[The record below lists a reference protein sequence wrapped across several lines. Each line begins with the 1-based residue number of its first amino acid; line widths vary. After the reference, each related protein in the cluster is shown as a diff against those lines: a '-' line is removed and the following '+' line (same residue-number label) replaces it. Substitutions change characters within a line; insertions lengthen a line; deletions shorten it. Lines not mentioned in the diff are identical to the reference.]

1 MPTNELPISL
11 PSALLPIST
20 GSTSIFPI
28 AQAKSLGAILNN
40 PLSLPP
46 HRRQHILL
54 STLEISPDSDPF
66 PAPPP
71 LSPWFKPRRASQLTK
86 ASTASTVSYIQSTLR
101 PTDRRSSVRC
111 SGRNV
116 SLSYSATL
124 EMACHHAQ
132 VNARGPHRDLQ
143 GSASCSGLLLWPP
156 LSPVSSFLRR
166 LQLPRP
172 PCPSR
177 RGPTGSHLGASRPM
191 PPASGSLCPRGSEL
205 LASSPHL
212 THTRLWKRKRTFLAT
227 VFTTG
232 LVLPLCIPLTCIIDF
247 PSC

>member
-1 MPTNELPISL
+1 MFRPERV
-11 PSALLPIST
+11 ALL
-20 GSTSIFPI
+20 
-28 AQAKSLGAILNN
+28 L
-40 PLSLPP
+40 
-46 HRRQHILL
+46 
-54 STLEISPDSDPF
+54 
-66 PAPPP
+66 
-71 LSPWFKPRRASQLTK
+71 
-86 ASTASTVSYIQSTLR
+86 
-101 PTDRRSSVRC
+101 
-111 SGRNV
+111 
-116 SLSYSATL
+116 ATL

-205 LASSPHL
+205 LASSPHSYS
-212 THTRLWKRKRTFLAT
+212 
-227 VFTTG
+227 
-232 LVLPLCIPLTCIIDF
+232 PLEKKEDF
-247 PSC
+247 PGHRIYNRPCPPALYPPDLHH

>member
-54 STLEISPDSDPF
+54 STLEISPDSDLF

-111 SGRNV
+111 SGQNV
-116 SLSYSATL
+116 SLSYSPPSKWRVTTL
-124 EMACHHAQ
+124 RSTPGAPTGTCRAPQ
-132 VNARGPHRDLQ
+132 AALGFFCGLRSPQSLLSSD
-143 GSASCSGLLLWPP
+143 GSSCRGLLVLREGGRPARTSGP
-156 LSPVSSFLRR
+156 LARCR
-166 LQLPRP
+166 LPLALSAPGDQ
-172 PCPSR
+172 SY
-177 RGPTGSHLGASRPM
+177 
-191 PPASGSLCPRGSEL
+191 SL
-205 LASSPHL
+205 PHL